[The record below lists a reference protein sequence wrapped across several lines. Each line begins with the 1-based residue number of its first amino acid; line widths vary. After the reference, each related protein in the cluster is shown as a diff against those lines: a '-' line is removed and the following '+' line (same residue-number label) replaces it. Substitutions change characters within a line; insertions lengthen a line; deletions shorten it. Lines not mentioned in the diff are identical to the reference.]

1 MTGKLSF
8 LLIVR
13 LSNRYLGT
21 WQGWENT
28 SITCDVEM
36 RIMSCFLTLT
46 DPINRPF
53 SCAESNHRRCSVR
66 NGVLRNFA
74 KFTGKHPVPVSFLI
88 KLQTLGLNFAKFLR
102 TLFFYRTT
110 LGDCFWCACHIWY
123 AWILWNF
130 GLLFTL
136 WLNCCEYCLESSP
149 KFQVQVSVHK

>member
-13 LSNRYLGT
+13 LCNRYLGT

-74 KFTGKHPVPVSFLI
+74 KFTGKPPVPVSFLI

-102 TLFFYRTT
+102 TLFLQNNSGRLLLMCLPY
-110 LGDCFWCACHIWY
+110 LIYLNLVKFWFVIYSLAQLL
-123 AWILWNF
+123 WILPWIF
-130 GLLFTL
+130 P
-136 WLNCCEYCLESSP
+136 EISSSG
-149 KFQVQVSVHK
+149 FSS